1 MRGRRAFDRTPGVTM
16 RRIVPV
22 LLLASAGSLWTA
34 PASADSCH
42 APSAPT
48 NFPEPSTATEQDI
61 LAVQQSVKQY
71 LTEVESALK
80 CIDAAHDDRAHN
92 MAVDDMQKTAAKFNT
107 VLRAFRARQK
117 A

>member
-1 MRGRRAFDRTPGVTM
+1 LWTAV
-16 RRIVPV
+16 
-22 LLLASAGSLWTA
+22 ASAG
-34 PASADSCH
+34 SCH

-48 NFPEPSTATEQDI
+48 NFPEPSTATAQDI

-80 CIDAAHDDRAHN
+80 CIDAAHDDRAHDT
-92 MAVDDMQKTAAKFNT
+92 AVDDMQKTAAKFNT
-107 VLRAFRARQK
+107 VLRAFKARQK

>member
-1 MRGRRAFDRTPGVTM
+1 
-16 RRIVPV
+16 
-22 LLLASAGSLWTA
+22 LSTA
-34 PASADSCH
+34 VASADNCH

-80 CIDAAHDDRAHN
+80 CIDAAHNDRAHD

-117 A
+117 T

>member
-1 MRGRRAFDRTPGVTM
+1 M
-16 RRIVPV
+16 RRIVP
-22 LLLASAGSLWTA
+22 LLIIASAGSLWTTA
-34 PASADSCH
+34 GLADNCH

-48 NFPEPSTATEQDI
+48 SFPEPSTATEQDI

-71 LTEVESALK
+71 LTEAESALK
-80 CIDAAHDDRAHN
+80 CIDAAHNDLAHN

-117 A
+117 T